1 MVSRRY
7 HCGSFNAPPKEA
19 GELSPTG
26 SPASFGWLVEKVS
39 VCIFFH
45 YVILMMLSNVFKGNK
60 RKDGRESLIES
71 EEELHLLSPSKKK
84 ENAH

>member
-1 MVSRRY
+1 
-7 HCGSFNAPPKEA
+7 
-19 GELSPTG
+19 
-26 SPASFGWLVEKVS
+26 
-39 VCIFFH
+39 
-45 YVILMMLSNVFKGNK
+45 MLSNVFKGNK